1 MNHIANGQ
9 IELGGK
15 SEEMLV
21 IKTIVNRKSIVEI
34 IEFKWNS
41 NRIEKCRDAWA
52 QQWISLLA
60 AANSLNNVTNYNNS
74 YRRLFWCSMHS
85 VDDIFYTLG
94 SPCRI
99 ARRL

>member
-9 IELGGK
+9 MEWGGGGK

-41 NRIEKCRDAWA
+41 NRIENCRDAWA

-60 AANSLNNVTNYNNS
+60 GRQQHQQRHQL
-74 YRRLFWCSMHS
+74 
-85 VDDIFYTLG
+85 
-94 SPCRI
+94 
-99 ARRL
+99 